1 MKKLTSMLG
10 LLAVAAG
17 LTAAVAMAP
26 APEKKTVKSADTDLQ
41 WFDLSGNYIGPDNLP
56 NKRSECG
63 QEKMECAV
71 YYQSVNPDTQQ
82 PVGQPTIIQGD
93 HQL

>member
-26 APEKKTVKSADTDLQ
+26 APEKSTVKASATDLQ
-41 WFDLSGNYIGPDNLP
+41 WFDMDGNYIGPDTLED
-56 NKRSECG
+56 KREECG
-63 QEKMECAV
+63 TPTIDCAV
-71 YYQSVNPDTQQ
+71 YYQSLD
-82 PVGQPTIIQGD
+82 PTGAPEGDPTVIQGD
-93 HQL
+93 HEL